1 MTENKF
7 PKKELIVLA
16 IGEAIFVL
24 VTILTFLGVSVSG
37 IIEFEFSYRVVTGA
51 LLGAVI
57 VLLNF
62 IFLSMS
68 VNMAVDEYIALR
80 GDKEMTEEEAEEFA
94 SKNSAIIQNAVKKS
108 FTVRVVSIGV
118 TLVVAFLLDWF
129 NPLATIVPVLAYQ
142 PILTWG
148 NYIYDSVERIIA
160 RMKSEKANAER
171 DVEPSEVA
179 KEASEEATEIV
190 EEVSEEVTED
200 MMEASEEENEDA
212 GISEP
217 TEEILA
223 DSETDGEESTE
234 EEALDENEKNEENTE
249 GSGI

>member
-24 VTILTFLGVSVSG
+24 VTILSFLGVSVSG

-80 GDKEMTEEEAEEFA
+80 GDKEMTEEEAEAFA
-94 SKNSAIIQNAVKKS
+94 SKNSALIQNAMKRS
-108 FTVRVVSIGV
+108 FTVRVVSIGAA
-118 TLVVAFLLDWF
+118 LVLAFLLDWF
-129 NPLATIVPVLAYQ
+129 NPLATIVPILAYQ

-148 NYIYDSVERIIA
+148 NYIYDAVERIIA
-160 RMKSEKANAER
+160 RMNKEKAEAR
-171 DVEPSEVA
+171 MDEPSEVSTEA
-179 KEASEEATEIV
+179 AEEEITEDAKNASEVEINEDVKEASETEAIED
-190 EEVSEEVTED
+190 EV
-200 MMEASEEENEDA
+200 
-212 GISEP
+212 IPEP
-217 TEEILA
+217 QEEILA
-223 DSETDGEESTE
+223 DSEDDGEESTE
-234 EEALDENEKNEENTE
+234 EEAHNENEENTE

>member
-24 VTILTFLGVSVSG
+24 VTILSFLGVSVSG

-94 SKNSAIIQNAVKKS
+94 SKNSALIQNAMKRS
-108 FTVRVVSIGV
+108 FTVRVVSIGA
-118 TLVVAFLLDWF
+118 TLVLAFLLDWF
-129 NPLATIVPVLAYQ
+129 NPLATNSSHSCLSAHPHVGQLH
-142 PILTWG
+142 LRC
-148 NYIYDSVERIIA
+148 SR
-160 RMKSEKANAER
+160 
-171 DVEPSEVA
+171 
-179 KEASEEATEIV
+179 
-190 EEVSEEVTED
+190 
-200 MMEASEEENEDA
+200 ENHCSHE
-212 GISEP
+212 
-217 TEEILA
+217 
-223 DSETDGEESTE
+223 
-234 EEALDENEKNEENTE
+234 
-249 GSGI
+249 